1 MHTEMSAAP
10 PHPVCGI
17 DFDNTIVTYDELLT
31 RIARERGLI
40 GAEHVQTK
48 RSIRDQI
55 RQLPDGEIEWQKC
68 QALLYGQRIAEARLV
83 DGVTTFIGLCRQ
95 RGIPIH
101 IVSHKTEF
109 SRYDP
114 TGTNLRTAAMNWMIA
129 NRFFDPAGLA
139 LQPANVYFAGT
150 RAEKIGRIRELAC
163 THFIDDLEE
172 TFLEETFP
180 PATARILYEP
190 GRQAPAPPGVAL
202 MKTWHEIRD
211 YFFSTN

>member
-1 MHTEMSAAP
+1 
-10 PHPVCGI
+10 VICGI

-31 RIARERGLI
+31 TIARERGLLD
-40 GAEHVQTK
+40 AADVQTK

-68 QALLYGQRIAEARLV
+68 QALLYGQRIAEARLI
-83 DGVTTFIGLCRQ
+83 DGVTQFVAICRA
-95 RGIPIH
+95 RGIPVY

-129 NRFFDPAGLA
+129 NRFFESGGLA
-139 LQPANVYFAGT
+139 LDPGNVYFAGT
-150 RAEKIGRIRELAC
+150 REEKVDRIRELRC

-172 TFLEETFP
+172 TFLEDSFP

-190 GRQAPAPPGVAL
+190 GRQSPAPHGVAL
-202 MKTWHEIRD
+202 MRTWQEIRD
-211 YFFSTN
+211 YFFSAN